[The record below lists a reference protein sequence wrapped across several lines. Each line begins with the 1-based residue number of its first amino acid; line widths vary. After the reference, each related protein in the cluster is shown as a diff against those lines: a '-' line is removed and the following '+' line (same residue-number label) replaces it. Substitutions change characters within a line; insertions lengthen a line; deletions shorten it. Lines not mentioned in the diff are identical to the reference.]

1 MDNDIN
7 TIPKKE
13 CYLCGSQGSTLYKN
27 LTDKLFGVS
36 GKWHLNICT
45 NSNCQLVW
53 LDPMPKPDEL
63 IKIYANY
70 YTHKQYDTN
79 NNGFLSRL
87 DYALY
92 RRINLLLSKLSGMSK
107 QRIKSKHLFLQDNK
121 TKGSLLDI
129 GCGNGHWLNYM
140 HKLGWQV
147 EGTDFDQAAV
157 EEAKKEYGLTVRL
170 GELAD
175 IAYPDHSF
183 DAVTLRHVIEH
194 HPDPVS
200 LLAECLR
207 ILKPNG
213 KLVVITPNT
222 QSWGHKHYG
231 RHWRGLEPPR
241 HLHIFSP
248 KTLKHAAEKA
258 GFKKINA
265 FSTAAGA
272 EYILEDSQAIK
283 QSKSTKF
290 NLTSKSWIL
299 QYYELWK
306 LRKHPELGEEA
317 VLLAQV

>member
-1 MDNDIN
+1 MDNNIN
-7 TIPKKE
+7 TIPNKE
-13 CYLCGSQGSTLYKN
+13 CYLCGSEGSTLYKN
-27 LTDKLFGVS
+27 LSDNLFGVS
-36 GKWHLNICT
+36 GKWHLNICN
-45 NSNCQLVW
+45 NSACQLVW
-53 LDPMPKPDEL
+53 LDPMPKSDEL
-63 IKIYANY
+63 IKIYKNY
-70 YTHKQYDTN
+70 YTHIHDETTN
-79 NNGFLSRL
+79 NGILSRL

-92 RRINLLLSKLSGMSK
+92 RRINLLLSKVSGMSIERNK
-107 QRIKSKHLFLQDNK
+107 TKHLFLQDNNL
-121 TKGSLLDI
+121 KGSLLDV

-140 HKLGWQV
+140 RNLGWQV
-147 EGTDFDQAAV
+147 QGTDFDPVAAEQARNN
-157 EEAKKEYGLTVRL
+157 YGLNVQI

-183 DAVTLRHVIEH
+183 DAITLKHVIEH
-194 HPDPVS
+194 HPDPVN

-222 QSWGHKHYG
+222 QSWGHKYYG
-231 RHWRGLEPPR
+231 SYWRGLEPPR
-241 HLHIFSP
+241 HLHLFSP
-248 KTLKHAAEKA
+248 KNLKHTAQKA
-258 GFKKINA
+258 GFKQIKT

-272 EYILEDSQAIK
+272 EYILEDSQTIK

-290 NLTSKSWIL
+290 NLISKSWIL